1 MRPILSNIGITTYEI
16 TKYLNK
22 LLIPLSQSE
31 YFLNKKD
38 LTRSHREEIIS
49 ARYKMVS
56 FDVESL
62 FTNSV
67 Y

>member
-31 YFLNKKD
+31 YFLNTKD